1 MSSTWASSSSAA
13 VAGTDVSDIT
23 RPVVGGDTVVG
34 ARAMASVARAAAGE
48 VEGVELVTRSG
59 LARFLAD
66 LLPGSGGNGVSAEMG
81 RASTALSLHL
91 SVSWPSPV
99 GRVADAARRHV
110 QARVSD
116 LTGYT
121 VTEVDIVVDSLPAP
135 GTARTRRVS

>member
-1 MSSTWASSSSAA
+1 M
-13 VAGTDVSDIT
+13 SDIT
-23 RPVVGGDTVVG
+23 GSMVRGETVVA

-59 LARFLAD
+59 LARFLAE
-66 LLPGSGGNGVSAEMG
+66 LLPGSGRHDVSAEMG

-99 GRVADAARRHV
+99 GQVADAARRHV

-135 GTARTRRVS
+135 GTARARRVS

>member
-1 MSSTWASSSSAA
+1 MSDSTGS
-13 VAGTDVSDIT
+13 
-23 RPVVGGDTVVG
+23 VVRGETVV
-34 ARAMASVARAAAGE
+34 APRAMASVARAAAGE
-48 VEGVELVTRSG
+48 VEGVELVSRSG
-59 LARFLAD
+59 LAQFLAG
-66 LLPGSGGNGVSAEMG
+66 LLPGSGGNDVSAEMG

-99 GRVADAARRHV
+99 AQVADAARRHV

-121 VTEVDIVVDSLPAP
+121 VTEVDIVVDSFPAP